1 MATQSTGK
9 IAEVI
14 FEAAVDTHEEQTQ
27 ILGLVDSFSAPS
39 GTMQNA
45 GNFVWRPAQ
54 QHRPVLSGW
63 DLTGQEQG
71 IIEETYPA
79 ILGTPTNDLIE
90 LRADD
95 LRDPLFWKR
104 AGEESGRK
112 QASMLNKAV
121 ADLITNTGSLA
132 YRTNTT
138 SGFNFVAQA
147 QTIMDERQSMT
158 DQRKF
163 ILSPRDNLK
172 FATELSGRQT
182 LQGRPAT
189 TWESGQLGQNI
200 ASFDVYTGSYL
211 STIAGGAD
219 PATTVTANQS
229 FKPEAGSISATGVV
243 TNVDYRTATIP
254 VTASASYNVGD
265 VITFAN
271 GGTTV
276 KAVGLTDKTVTDQ
289 AMTFRIVAK
298 PSGTSITVYPKPIA
312 ADDPALSALEKAYA
326 NINTR
331 ILNAATVNRVNID
344 ALARPSVF
352 FDKSS
357 IEVFHG
363 DIPANFFNQF
373 GGQKVLTSTLKS
385 GQKMYMLYD
394 ANSTTMNLRFRVFTW
409 WGVTNRNPMA
419 NGIAISY

>member
-1 MATQSTGK
+1 
-9 IAEVI
+9 
-14 FEAAVDTHEEQTQ
+14 
-27 ILGLVDSFSAPS
+27 
-39 GTMQNA
+39 
-45 GNFVWRPAQ
+45 
-54 QHRPVLSGW
+54 
-63 DLTGQEQG
+63 
-71 IIEETYPA
+71 
-79 ILGTPTNDLIE
+79 
-90 LRADD
+90 
-95 LRDPLFWKR
+95 
-104 AGEESGRK
+104 
-112 QASMLNKAV
+112 
-121 ADLITNTGSLA
+121 
-132 YRTNTT
+132 
-138 SGFNFVAQA
+138 
-147 QTIMDERQSMT
+147 MDERQSMT

-243 TNVDYRTATIP
+243 TNVDYRSATIP

-331 ILNAATVNRVNID
+331 ILNAATVNRVNVD

-352 FDKSS
+352 FDKGS

-394 ANSTTMNLRFRVFTW
+394 ANSVTMQLRFRIFTW
-409 WGVTNRNPMA
+409 YGVTNKNSMA

>member
-1 MATQSTGK
+1 MAASTTGK

-14 FEAAVDTHEEQTQ
+14 FENAVETHEEQTQ
-27 ILGLVDSFSAPS
+27 ILGLVDSFTPAS
-39 GTMQNA
+39 GGMQNSN
-45 GNFVWRPAQ
+45 NFVWRGVQ

-71 IIEETYPA
+71 VIQETYPA
-79 ILGTPTNDLIE
+79 ILGTPTNDLVE

-95 LRDPLFWKR
+95 LRDPYFWAE
-104 AGEESGRK
+104 AGKESGRK
-112 QASMLNKAV
+112 QGAILNKTV
-121 ADLITNTGSLA
+121 ADVITNTGSLA

-138 SGFNFVAQA
+138 SGFNFIAQA
-147 QTIMDERQSMT
+147 QTIMDERQAMA

-163 ILSPRDNLK
+163 ILSPRDNLA

-182 LQGRPAT
+182 VQGRPAT
-189 TWESGQLGQNI
+189 VWESGQLAQNV
-200 ASFDVYTGSYL
+200 AGFDVYTGSYL

-219 PATTVTANQS
+219 PATTVTANVS
-229 FKPEAGSISATGVV
+229 LKPEAGSVSATGVV
-243 TNVDYRTATIP
+243 TNIDYRVGTIL
-254 VTASASYNVGD
+254 VTSSAAYNVGD
-265 VITFAN
+265 IVTFAN
-271 GGTTV
+271 GGVTV

-298 PSGTSITVYPKPIA
+298 PNGTSVQVYPKPIA
-312 ADDPALSALEKAYA
+312 VNDPALSALEQAYG

-331 ILNAATVNRVNID
+331 ILSTATMNRVNID

-352 FDKSS
+352 FDKKS

-363 DIPANFFNQF
+363 EIPAQYFNQF
-373 GGQKVLTSTLKS
+373 GGQRVTSATLKS

-394 ANSTTMNLRFRVFTW
+394 ANSTTMNFKFRIFTW
-409 WGVTNRNPMA
+409 YAATNRNPSA
-419 NGIAISY
+419 NGVAIRF

>member
-9 IAEVI
+9 IAEAI

-27 ILGLVDSFSAPS
+27 ILGLVDSFTAPS
-39 GTMQNA
+39 GGLQNSN
-45 GNFVWRPAQ
+45 NFVWRPAQ

-71 IIEETYPA
+71 VIEETYPA
-79 ILGTPTNDLIE
+79 ILGTPTNDLVE

-112 QASMLNKAV
+112 QASILNKTV
-121 ADLITNTGSLA
+121 ADLITNTGSMA

-138 SGFNFVAQA
+138 SGFNFIAQA

-243 TNVDYRTATIP
+243 TNVDYRSATIP

-276 KAVGLTDKTVTDQ
+276 KALGLTDKTVTDQ

-298 PSGTSITVYPKPIA
+298 PSATSITVYPKPIA

-331 ILNAATVNRVNID
+331 ILNTATVNRVNVD

-373 GGQKVLTSTLKS
+373 GGQKVLTSTLRS

-394 ANSTTMNLRFRVFTW
+394 ANSVTMQLRFRIFTW
-409 WGVTNRNPMA
+409 YGVTNKNPMA
-419 NGIAISY
+419 NGIAISF